1 MIQSATSVLHNSDR
15 QVSGHASRQ
24 ISQWNLGSRRSHA
37 FSKRSVRHDETSPDN
52 ILSCGHATVARR
64 SPEKRRHFLMRILRI
79 AWNVYLITAPYCV
92 LSPLSSE
99 RRKIMKHALIGSLS
113 VLAMIAGTAAANAQ
127 ANINPNIYPT
137 YRGAPVAQQP
147 SEWYATPGPVRRG
160 NMCAVD
166 VDAGRGYGY
175 MKPCPAPQAA
185 PRVAHRAHRKT
196 VVR

>member
-1 MIQSATSVLHNSDR
+1 
-15 QVSGHASRQ
+15 
-24 ISQWNLGSRRSHA
+24 
-37 FSKRSVRHDETSPDN
+37 
-52 ILSCGHATVARR
+52 
-64 SPEKRRHFLMRILRI
+64 
-79 AWNVYLITAPYCV
+79 
-92 LSPLSSE
+92 
-99 RRKIMKHALIGSLS
+99 MKHALIGSLS

-175 MKPCPAPQAA
+175 MNFGGGLARRTYLWMVCSCSDGLLPLLGK
-185 PRVAHRAHRKT
+185 
-196 VVR
+196 